1 MKGLY
6 FVTDRPL
13 CGEKQLTDVVLAAV
27 RGGVCCIQLREKDVS
42 TRFFVEEARRI
53 KTLLA
58 PSGVP
63 LIINDRLDVALA
75 VGADGVHV
83 GQEDMP
89 YEEARRLMGKGAIIG
104 LSVETW
110 EDVERAQSLDC
121 DYLGVSPVFATPTK
135 TDTKEPWGLS
145 GLARIRA
152 FSRHSLV
159 AIGGLNAKNAEAAVT
174 AGADAVAVVSA
185 ICAAADPL
193 AASRELAAIIGTAL
207 TAREGK

>member
-13 CGEKQLTDVVLAAV
+13 CGEKSLAGVVLGAV
-27 RGGVCCIQLREKDVS
+27 RGGAVCVQLREKDVS

-53 KTLLA
+53 KALLA
-58 PSGVP
+58 PFGVP

-75 VGADGVHV
+75 VGAEGVHV

-89 YEEARRLMGKGAIIG
+89 YEEARRLMGQEAIIG
-104 LSVETW
+104 LSVSTW
-110 EDVERAQSLDC
+110 EEVERAQPLDC

-135 TDTKEPWGLS
+135 TDTGEPWGFS

-152 FSRHSLV
+152 FSRHRLV
-159 AIGGLNAKNAEAAVT
+159 AIGGLSAKNAEAAVM

-185 ICAAADPL
+185 VCAAQDPF
-193 AASRELAAIIGTAL
+193 AASRELTQIIGAAL
-207 TAREGK
+207 AKRDGK